1 MQPYSSGGGFG
12 RSGKRKE
19 SSSGCW
25 PKRREWP
32 PVHLS
37 QLETGKAQP
46 SFDAIVT
53 FARILG
59 VPMYSFFLFDRD
71 MDDPRLLRKR
81 IEAMVKTSDASRLK
95 QVHRL
100 MMDILE
106 PIISNSL
113 FRSALPESQNNLHDA
128 PELIRRFPACRPA
141 KVQS

>member
-1 MQPYSSGGGFG
+1 MDYLHSSLPSLVLRAGGAGMDAAVQFG
-12 RSGKRKE
+12 RRL
-19 SSSGCW
+19 
-25 PKRREWP
+25 RTLREAKGVKQRILAEKAKMSP
-32 PVHLS
+32 SYVS

-53 FARILG
+53 FARILD

-81 IEAMVKTSDASRLK
+81 IAAMVATSSPERLK

-106 PIISNSL
+106 PL
-113 FRSALPESQNNLHDA
+113 
-128 PELIRRFPACRPA
+128 
-141 KVQS
+141 K

>member
-1 MQPYSSGGGFG
+1 MDAAVQFG
-12 RSGKRKE
+12 RRL
-19 SSSGCW
+19 
-25 PKRREWP
+25 RTLREAKG
-32 PVHLS
+32 VKQRVLAEKARMTASYLS

-106 PIISNSL
+106 PI
-113 FRSALPESQNNLHDA
+113 E
-128 PELIRRFPACRPA
+128 
-141 KVQS
+141 